1 MLFDKLTN
9 EDRDR
14 IEDYIDAYGGSC
26 DHKRAPL
33 DEILQY
39 WNKSKA
45 WLEPYFGD
53 SLIKEIPITY
63 EEGEDELNNKV
74 YNMFETHPE
83 YHKFIRSVQ
92 NLYPFPHWFERNDLS
107 EEEYNSKQMA
117 YEAMCAVIAHSAL
130 VNNKISLVDFINQKS
145 YTFTL
150 PNGEKYTVQDGAKP
164 MRVLRKFAEIVEFN
178 NVDFEHFRNDHSRC
192 LQSKTLTGTLCL
204 SIHPLDFMTMSD
216 NANDWSS
223 CMSWRNGG
231 EYRLGTVEMMNSE
244 NIICAYLKSD
254 HEKIEWY
261 GHEWNSKKWRCLYIA
276 TKDNF
281 LMSVKSYPFYNG
293 GLTSLV
299 LAEIAKLLGWKNTA
313 PTLYDFQQEHRE
325 GAMCLSDGR
334 KIHFELNC
342 DAMYCDFGASDHWFI
357 LGENERVSQLS
368 HYYFNYSGMANC
380 MWCGSIIDDASSDEG
395 YCDRVICRRDYA
407 YCTRCD
413 YEMDEYS
420 DDWYWVHDER
430 VCPNCAENYTV
441 WDVLTDERIWED
453 EAITVY
459 LSRSNKDKL
468 TDDLYNCKSIYT
480 DADANQDQYRWWKD
494 YFNISEFRYDDETST
509 YYVCPKDCTPSALRY
524 LFGFYSDGG
533 EIDLQDYITDQAEE
547 A

>member
-9 EDRDR
+9 EDKDK
-14 IEDYIDAYGGSC
+14 IEDYIEMFGGSC
-26 DHKRAPL
+26 DHDRASL
-33 DEILQY
+33 DHILRNWY
-39 WNKSKA
+39 ENKA

-53 SLIKEIPITY
+53 SLIKEIPISY
-63 EEGEDELNNKV
+63 KEGESELENKIYDMLDEK
-74 YNMFETHPE
+74 PE
-83 YHKFIRSVQ
+83 YRKFLNDVRA
-92 NLYPFPHWFERNDLS
+92 LYPYPSCWIGEVID
-107 EEEYNSKQMA
+107 EKEYIRKKQDYNA
-117 YEAMCAVIAHSAL
+117 ICAVVSNRSLID
-130 VNNKISLVDFINQKS
+130 NKIEIESYINAKS

-164 MRVLRKFAEIVEFN
+164 MRVLRKFAEIVGFS
-178 NVDFEHFRNDHSRC
+178 NVEFEHFRNDHSCC
-192 LQSKTLTGTLCL
+192 LQTKVLTGTLCL

-216 NANDWSS
+216 NANNWSS
-223 CMSWRNGG
+223 CMSWIHNG
-231 EYRLGTVEMMNSE
+231 EYRLGTVEMMNSASV
-244 NIICAYLKSD
+244 ICAYIKSD
-254 HEKIEWY
+254 HDVFKWDGY
-261 GHEWNSKKWRCLYIA
+261 EWNSKKWRCLYIA

-299 LAEIAKLLGWKNTA
+299 LAEIAKLLGWKNTT

-342 DAMYCDFGASDHWFI
+342 DAMYCDFGSTDHWFI
-357 LGENERVSQLS
+357 LGENEQVSQLS

-430 VCPNCAENYTV
+430 VCPDCAENYTV
-441 WDVLTDERIWED
+441 WDALTDERIWED

-494 YFNISEFRYDDETST
+494 YFNISEFRYDEETST
-509 YYVCPKDCTPSALRY
+509 YYVCPQDCTQTALRY
-524 LFGFYSDGG
+524 LFGFHSNGE